1 MYENKDSQ
9 GREEWSGKEMG
20 QSLFFFHSPFV
31 FTFVHF
37 LMDNVNAFWFEVAPN
52 LEMSHPR

>member
-20 QSLFFFHSPFV
+20 QSLFFSLSLF

-52 LEMSHPR
+52 WEMSHPR